1 MATPADLP
9 RAVTAFLKTHVGDMV
24 QLKFL
29 LTMHSAPGAVMT
41 ISMMSR
47 TLDVP
52 ATQARE
58 LAADAMRRGLVRVTG
73 EQIELTP
80 KSIADRLALA
90 DVAHWYGR
98 DRIVIHDALRA
109 LGASGL

>member
-29 LTMHSAPGAVMT
+29 LTMHSAPGATMS

-47 TLDVP
+47 ALDVP
-52 ATQARE
+52 ATRGRE

-73 EQIELTP
+73 DQIELAPTT
-80 KSIADRLALA
+80 IDDRLALA
-90 DVAHWYGR
+90 DLAYWYGR
-98 DRIVIHDALRA
+98 DRTVILDALRA